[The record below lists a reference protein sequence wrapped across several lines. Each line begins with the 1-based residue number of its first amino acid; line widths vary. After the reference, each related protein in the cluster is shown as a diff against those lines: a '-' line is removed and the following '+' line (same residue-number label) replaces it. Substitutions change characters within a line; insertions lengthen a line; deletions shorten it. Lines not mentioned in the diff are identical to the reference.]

1 MANVSRQADEDLS
14 WGADGMIFPDGLT
27 LPETMGGSWPFED
40 CNEIFFPNDALVNSE
55 TRQMMITEAS
65 CLVHGMVI
73 IGNRPKQRMW
83 AQELDMLVK
92 SIVTG
97 GNIYW

>member
-73 IGNRPKQRMW
+73 IGNCSETIISFSSVILKDRRVARYHK
-83 AQELDMLVK
+83 
-92 SIVTG
+92 
-97 GNIYW
+97 